1 MNIIVYTKI
10 MEHFDINKVRAEF
23 PILEQLVHK
32 KPLIYLDSGA
42 TAQKPLQVIECVN
55 RLHRELNS
63 NIHRGVHYLSERV
76 TEEYE
81 AARECVRRFIGAKE
95 CAEVI
100 FTSGATA
107 GVNCVA
113 YSFGEA
119 FIKEGDN
126 VVISEMEHHSNI
138 VPWQL
143 ICDRKGASIRVL
155 PFDEKGCLCID
166 QLDGLI
172 DERTRI
178 VAVTQASNVLG
189 TRPNIKRIAQIA
201 HAKSV
206 PVLIDGCQGIVHGQ
220 VDVSELD
227 CDFYL
232 FSGHK
237 LYAPT
242 GIGVL
247 YGKREWLEKMPP
259 FMGGGDMVATVSF
272 QKTTYAELPLRFEAG
287 TSNYIG
293 AIALAE
299 AIKFIQRFDMAEIA
313 KHEHSLLKYAEKNIS
328 NIDGVK
334 IYGECKDKCAIVSF
348 NIEGIHPY
356 DLGMIVDKLGVAI
369 RTGTHCAEPVM
380 THYGVTGMC
389 RASFGIYNTIEDID
403 VFKSALD
410 RAVGMLRN

>member
-1 MNIIVYTKI
+1 
-10 MEHFDINKVRAEF
+10 MEHFDIKKVRAEF
-23 PILEQLVHK
+23 PILDILVHK

-42 TAQKPLQVIECVN
+42 TAQKPIQVIECVN

-81 AARECVRRFIGAKE
+81 AARECVREFIGANE
-95 CAEVI
+95 SAEVI

-107 GVNCVA
+107 GINCVA

-119 FIKEGDN
+119 FIGEGDN

-143 ICDRKGASIRVL
+143 ICERKGAQIRVL

-172 DERTRI
+172 DERTRM
-178 VAVTQASNVLG
+178 VAMTQTSNVLG
-189 TRPNIKRIAQIA
+189 TRPDIKRAINIA
-201 HAKSV
+201 HAKNV
-206 PVLIDGCQGIVHGQ
+206 PVLIDGCQGIVHGG
-220 VDVSELD
+220 VNVSDLD

-247 YGKREWLEKMPP
+247 YGKREILEKMPP
-259 FMGGGDMVATVSF
+259 FMGGGDMVATVTF
-272 QKTTYAELPLRFEAG
+272 EKTTYAELPLRFEAG

-299 AIKFIQRFDMAEIA
+299 AIRFVQRFDPASVAE
-313 KHEHSLLKYAEKNIS
+313 HEHSLLRRAEEVLS
-328 NIDGVK
+328 NVDGVK
-334 IYGECKDKCAIVSF
+334 IYGECKNKCSIASF

-356 DLGMIVDKLGVAI
+356 DLGVIVDKLGVAI
-369 RTGTHCAEPVM
+369 RTGTHCAQPIM
-380 THYGVTGMC
+380 AHYGVTAMA
-389 RASFGIYNTIEDID
+389 RVSFGIYNTLEDID
-403 VFKSALD
+403 IFKTALD

>member
-1 MNIIVYTKI
+1 
-10 MEHFDINKVRAEF
+10 MEQFDIYKIREEF
-23 PILEQLVHK
+23 PILSQLVHK
-32 KPLIYLDSGA
+32 KPLVYLDSGA
-42 TAQKPLQVIECVN
+42 TAQKPLQVIESIN
-55 RLHRELNS
+55 RLHRESNA
-63 NIHRGVHYLSERV
+63 NIHRGVHYLSERT

-81 AARECVRRFIGAKE
+81 AARECVRDFIGAKE
-95 CAEVI
+95 SAEVI

-113 YSFGEA
+113 YSFGDA
-119 FIKEGDN
+119 FIGEGDN
-126 VVISEMEHHSNI
+126 VIVSEMEHHSNI

-143 ICDRKGASIRVL
+143 ICERKGATIRVL
-155 PFDEKGCLCID
+155 PFNDMGCLCVD
-166 QLDGLI
+166 QLDELI

-189 TRPNIKRIAQIA
+189 TRPDIDRVIKIS

-206 PVLIDGCQGIVHGQ
+206 PVLIDGCQGVVHGG
-220 VDVSELD
+220 VNVAELD

-247 YGKREWLEKMPP
+247 YGKREILEKMPP

-272 QKTTYAELPLRFEAG
+272 EKTTYAELPLRFEAG

-293 AIALAE
+293 AIAMAE
-299 AIKFIQRFDMAEIA
+299 AIRFIQRFDPVAIEQ
-313 KHEHSLLKYAEKNIS
+313 HEKSLLKYAES
-328 NIDGVK
+328 TLRGVDGLR
-334 IYGECKDKCAIVSF
+334 IYGECGDKCAIVSF
-348 NIEGIHPY
+348 NIEGVHPY

-369 RTGTHCAEPVM
+369 RTGTHCAEPIM
-380 THYGVTGMC
+380 THYGVSGMC
-389 RASFGIYNTIEDID
+389 RASFGIYNTLEEID
-403 VFKSALD
+403 VLRSAID
-410 RAVGMLRN
+410 RAVGMLR